1 MKNALDISNPP
12 TGNVLI
18 FSDLDG
24 TLLDHHSYSPDA
36 ARPALQALAERGWP
50 LIFCSSKTFA
60 EQLDLQRRLGLV
72 APFITENGSAVAV
85 PNGHFAQ
92 MPTAAFERE
101 GHLIFQL
108 AHADVAALRTELA
121 HFQRIKGF
129 SDVPDEVL
137 ALATGLSGPALARAR
152 QRWFTETLVTPLG
165 SAQVEML
172 SQKLSPKNWALSR
185 GGRFHTVQSAQAD
198 KGRAMLWLA
207 DLFARNA
214 PRPPVLAAIGDSP
227 NDRPMLAAADFPF
240 LVQRHDGTWSDV
252 NLPGLAKIEG
262 IGPAGFEAAV
272 RWLLGES

>member
-1 MKNALDISNPP
+1 MKNVLDISNPP

-24 TLLDHHSYSPDA
+24 TLLDHHNYSPDA
-36 ARPALQALAERGWP
+36 ARPALRALAERGWP
-50 LIFCSSKTFA
+50 LVFCSSKTFA
-60 EQLDLQRRLGLV
+60 EQLDLQHRLGLV
-72 APFITENGSAVAV
+72 APFIVENGSAVAV
-85 PNGHFAQ
+85 PKGYFAQ
-92 MPTAAFERE
+92 MPVATLETD
-101 GHLIFQL
+101 GHFVFQL
-108 AHADVAALRTELA
+108 AHAEASTLRAELA
-121 HFQRIKGF
+121 HFQGIEGF
-129 SDVPDEVL
+129 SDVPDD
-137 ALATGLSGPALARAR
+137 ALSQATGLSGPALARAR

-172 SQKLSPKNWALSR
+172 NQKLAPKNWTLSR
-185 GGRFHTVQSAQAD
+185 GGRFHTVQSVQAD

-227 NDRPMLAAADFPF
+227 NDWPMLAAADFPF

-262 IGPAGFEAAV
+262 IGPAGFAAAV
-272 RWLLGES
+272 CWLLGEG